1 MTPSKE
7 SELPPACALQIPI
20 TGITEGAHA
29 VGQDSGVFW
38 IQSDSMTGFTGL
50 TPFRESLRSYGC
62 LGVLESERSPA
73 RLFAALDLRE
83 RAVFY
88 EMGTGEGGYRI
99 EPKVETNTGER
110 RVAADE
116 AEALDLIVWEGPSL
130 SELLRAYGRR
140 SGERMGAR
148 LARIPV
154 HGWCSWYWYYG
165 RETEEDILAEA
176 RGLRKAGVLPPGS
189 VILIDDG
196 WNLPSEDAP
205 RNWGDWWPGEKF
217 PRGMKALADDLHG
230 LGFRAGLWLAPFA
243 ADGASALAREHP
255 DWLIH
260 DAAGG
265 LLEEGANPVCGLD
278 LSHPEVLA
286 FIESTFR
293 RVFDDWGFDYV
304 KLDFLMYAMADGPR
318 HDPTL
323 TRSAACREALRRIR
337 AIAGDRF
344 VLACGSP
351 LGPAV
356 GLVDA
361 MRVGFDVG
369 SRWEAPMFG
378 HIWPHGNCSIKPA
391 AVATLHRQWMDGCWW
406 RNDPDCLVVRDR
418 ANEHEPVKFDAN
430 HPGGNAEPEEF
441 GLSDEEAGLW
451 ARLVYCLGTLVF
463 LSESYRALPAERRK
477 LIDFVCRTPPPNPLA
492 PEFTGQPELLRLR
505 EPGNTILADFNLSDA
520 PVRPPKPADLPEGIY
535 REPLSGAQ
543 WNNTANAAAL
553 PEIPA
558 HAARVWRLAE

>member
-1 MTPSKE
+1 MMTKPDTRNSATAE
-7 SELPPACALQIPI
+7 
-20 TGITEGAHA
+20 
-29 VGQDSGVFW
+29 VGLRYTLNEEATVAW
-38 IQSDSMTGFTGL
+38 VQSDSMTGTTGFVP
-50 TPFRESLRSYGC
+50 TRSGLRSYGC
-62 LGVLESERSPA
+62 IGLRESETSPA
-73 RLFAALDLRE
+73 RIFGALDLRE
-83 RAVFY
+83 RAVHY
-88 EMGTGEGGYRI
+88 EIVGTSSGLA
-99 EPKVETNTGER
+99 VEIRAEDAHGER
-110 RVAADE
+110 PPRPHEIESAGLVA
-116 AEALDLIVWEGPSL
+116 WEGPSL
-130 SELLRAYGRR
+130 SALLRAYGGR
-140 SGERMGAR
+140 SGDRMGTR
-148 LARIPV
+148 LPPTPV
-154 HGWCSWYWYYG
+154 YGWCSWYWYYG

-176 RGLRKAGVLPPGS
+176 RTLREAGVLPPEA

-196 WNLPSEDAP
+196 WNLPGEDAP
-205 RNWGDWWPGEKF
+205 RNWGDWRPGEKF

-243 ADGASALAREHP
+243 ADAASTLAREHP

-278 LSHPEVLA
+278 LTHPEVLA
-286 FIESTFR
+286 FVETTFR

-318 HDPTL
+318 HDPTI

-418 ANEHEPVKFDAN
+418 ANEHEPVKFDAS

-451 ARLVYCLGTLVF
+451 ARLIHCLGTLVF
-463 LSESYRALPAERRK
+463 LSESYGALPTERRK
-477 LIDFVCRTPPPNPLA
+477 LIDFVCRTRPPDPLA
-492 PEFTGQPELLRLR
+492 LEFTDQPDLLRLR
-505 EPGNTILADFNLSDA
+505 NPGNTILADFNLSDA
-520 PVRPPKPADLPEGIY
+520 PVRPAKPADLPVGTY

-543 WNNTANAAAL
+543 WNNSAKAAPL